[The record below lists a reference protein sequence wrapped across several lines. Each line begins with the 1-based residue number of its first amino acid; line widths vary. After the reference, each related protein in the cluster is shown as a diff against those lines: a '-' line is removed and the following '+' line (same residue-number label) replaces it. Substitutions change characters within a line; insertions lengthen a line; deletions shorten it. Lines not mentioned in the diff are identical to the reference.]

1 MSHVLRRRLTE
12 GLSIF
17 AVIYDEYGCPI
28 KSSKEAKKVDIP
40 IIEVLPQISAVL
52 DSEKVIKKTTVDG
65 NRFTRLASRNFR
77 NQLFYYNDAF
87 PAFKELVESTWEEL
101 QVNPVETVFVDDGR
115 LLQFFVR
122 VRAFEAELGWMGHGL
137 QMWIQTM

>member
-1 MSHVLRRRLTE
+1 M
-12 GLSIF
+12 
-17 AVIYDEYGCPI
+17 
-28 KSSKEAKKVDIP
+28 
-40 IIEVLPQISAVL
+40 LPQISAVL
-52 DSEKVIKKTTVDG
+52 DSEKVIKKTTVDR
-65 NRFTRLASRNFR
+65 NRYTRLASRNFR

>member
-1 MSHVLRRRLTE
+1 MTVNDASLGE
-12 GLSIF
+12 SGSKLSKVAATSLLMGVTRASSEAYIF

-77 NQLFYYNDAF
+77 NKLLYSQ
-87 PAFKELVESTWEEL
+87 STC
-101 QVNPVETVFVDDGR
+101 
-115 LLQFFVR
+115 
-122 VRAFEAELGWMGHGL
+122 
-137 QMWIQTM
+137 

>member
-1 MSHVLRRRLTE
+1 MTVNDASLGE
-12 GLSIF
+12 SGSKLSKV
-17 AVIYDEYGCPI
+17 AATSLLMGVTRA
-28 KSSKEAKKVDIP
+28 SSEAY
-40 IIEVLPQISAVL
+40 QISAVL